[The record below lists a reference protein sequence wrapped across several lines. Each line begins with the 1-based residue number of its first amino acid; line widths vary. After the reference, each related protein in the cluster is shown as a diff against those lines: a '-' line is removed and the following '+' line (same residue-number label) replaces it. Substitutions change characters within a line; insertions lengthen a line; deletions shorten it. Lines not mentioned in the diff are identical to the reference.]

1 MHSDRE
7 TKLSSLSATFT
18 SNTEAYTMDRHEAK
32 LLDRLNDYYKT
43 KKELEEIR
51 EDIEE
56 ILVLYNFEVK
66 K

>member
-1 MHSDRE
+1 
-7 TKLSSLSATFT
+7 
-18 SNTEAYTMDRHEAK
+18 MDRHEAK